1 MVEGLGRGIVALG
14 GQWQFHL
21 GDDAE
26 WSLPNLDDTGWERLL
41 VDRPWGDQ
49 GHYGYTGFA
58 WYRRHLDFVQST
70 ASPVELVLYMLGH
83 PKQGVLVI
91 RTWTAPLDSASSGDD
106 RG

>member
-49 GHYGYTGFA
+49 GHYGYTGL
-58 WYRRHLDFVQST
+58 R
-70 ASPVELVLYMLGH
+70 
-83 PKQGVLVI
+83 VI
-91 RTWTAPLDSASSGDD
+91 SSASRFRTKHCIACRARALHARSPEAGSVSYTNLD
-106 RG
+106 GSLGFGFLGG